1 MYDFERGAKVTGSK
15 FYFNEGNSA
24 LSEWNLI
31 DYMIK
36 FHVLN
41 GSGVALP
48 RLMVTLELGK

>member
-48 RLMVTLELGK
+48 RLMVTLELG